1 MDNVEK
7 NTALVDKKTIC
18 FVSLT
23 LKTNLTI
30 MSEYI
35 NNTEQRIDELYIFSK
50 GIINKEKGIDL
61 IKKHEQAIDNVQ
73 AFDVV
78 DIVDRLVK
86 DQVNLEELKTGINKI
101 LNMFYKGLINQQ
113 IPEYNKIPFLA
124 SLWNENNELNTRL
137 INLRPLIK
145 KLNSKDNSDA
155 EFSNVLK
162 EIGSKVSELTTFE
175 AHYIKKENILFP
187 YVEKQLPEY
196 RCQSVMWSY
205 HDDIR
210 QYIKDIT
217 ILSQEQS
224 PDMKVLNRRIG
235 DLFFAM
241 YAIRFREEYI
251 LFPVISKLI
260 SDDEWTDM
268 QLQSYEVGF
277 AFISP
282 PDKAKKKKPTA
293 EKTNISKQI
302 ISINDFADSLV
313 DLSTGQLSIEQ
324 IILMINNLPV
334 DITFVDENDEVRY
347 FSTPNHRIFPRSK
360 AIIGRLVENCHP
372 PSSVHIVKDL
382 IDAFKSGKKDQESFW
397 IEMGDKFI
405 LIRYYALRNE
415 SGNYKGTLEVS
426 EEVSSIRKLTG
437 EKRLIE

>member
-1 MDNVEK
+1 
-7 NTALVDKKTIC
+7 
-18 FVSLT
+18 
-23 LKTNLTI
+23 

-35 NNTEQRIDELYIFSK
+35 NNTEQRINELYIFAK

-86 DQVNLEELKTGINKI
+86 DQVDIVELKTGINKI

-145 KLNSKDNSDA
+145 KLNSKDNSKA

-162 EIGSKVSELTTFE
+162 EIGTKVSELAAFE
-175 AHYIKKENILFP
+175 AHYVKKENILFP

-217 ILSQEQS
+217 HLSKEQS
-224 PDMKVLNRRIG
+224 PDMKVLNRKIG

-260 SDDEWTDM
+260 SDDEWIAM

-277 AFISP
+277 AFIQP
-282 PDKAKKKKPTA
+282 PDKPQKQKSTDS
-293 EKTNISKQI
+293 KTTNSTKTFSIS
-302 ISINDFADSLV
+302 NFANGLI

-334 DITFVDENDEVRY
+334 DVTFVDENDEVRY
-347 FSTPNHRIFPRSK
+347 FSTPSHRIFPRSK

-397 IEMGDKFI
+397 IEMGDMFI
-405 LIRYYALRNE
+405 LIRYFALRDEN
-415 SGNYKGTLEVS
+415 NKYKGTLEVS

-437 EKRLIE
+437 EKRLMQ